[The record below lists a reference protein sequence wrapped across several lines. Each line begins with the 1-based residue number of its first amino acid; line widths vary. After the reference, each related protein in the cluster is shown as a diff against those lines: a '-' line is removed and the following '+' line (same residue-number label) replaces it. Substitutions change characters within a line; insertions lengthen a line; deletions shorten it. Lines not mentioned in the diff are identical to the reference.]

1 MADTNKTTKG
11 RNTMIT
17 KKGISLGHEL
27 ASKGLEW
34 QWGDRDNVLDTLSL
48 IARHSKTYRNI
59 VEIQC
64 GNGVV
69 SGEWVNDNIE
79 WLEKREEQLLA
90 RLAKLGEEL
99 AIWCSKGSPKVHLA
113 QTDPRGYLVSVTF
126 TPEDSHERSV
136 GIE

>member
-1 MADTNKTTKG
+1 
-11 RNTMIT
+11 MIT
-17 KKGISLGHEL
+17 KKGLALGLEL
-27 ASKGLEW
+27 SERGLEW

-69 SGEWVNDNIE
+69 SGEWVNNNIE

-99 AIWCSKGSPKVHLA
+99 AIWCSGGSPTVYLE
-113 QTDPRGYLVSVTF
+113 QTDPRGYLVNITV
-126 TPEDSHERSV
+126 TPEDSYTRLV
-136 GIE
+136 GVE